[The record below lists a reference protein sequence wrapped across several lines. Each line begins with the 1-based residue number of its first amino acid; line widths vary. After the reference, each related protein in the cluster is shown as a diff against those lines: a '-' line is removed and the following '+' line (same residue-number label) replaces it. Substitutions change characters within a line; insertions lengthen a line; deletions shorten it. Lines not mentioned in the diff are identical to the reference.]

1 MTFLRTL
8 LLSLA
13 LVFSASSAAWPQ
25 DFSKGLEAARAGDY
39 ATALQEWR
47 PLAEQGDA
55 SAQHNLGVMY
65 DNGRGVPQ
73 DFVLANMWAN
83 IASANGGL
91 KAGELR
97 EFIADKMS
105 SADISTTQSMAGR
118 CMASDYADFGG

>member
-39 ATALQEWR
+39 AAALQEWR

-55 SAQHNLGVMY
+55 YAQYNLGWIY
-65 DNGRGVPQ
+65 DSGRGVPQ
-73 DFVLANMWAN
+73 
-83 IASANGGL
+83 
-91 KAGELR
+91 E
-97 EFIADKMS
+97 
-105 SADISTTQSMAGR
+105 
-118 CMASDYADFGG
+118 

>member
-1 MTFLRTL
+1 MTVLRTL

-55 SAQHNLGVMY
+55 YAQCPSSEFFGMLK
-65 DNGRGVPQ
+65 R
-73 DFVLANMWAN
+73 FR
-83 IASANGGL
+83 NGGS
-91 KAGELR
+91 G
-97 EFIADKMS
+97 
-105 SADISTTQSMAGR
+105 
-118 CMASDYADFGG
+118 SDSI